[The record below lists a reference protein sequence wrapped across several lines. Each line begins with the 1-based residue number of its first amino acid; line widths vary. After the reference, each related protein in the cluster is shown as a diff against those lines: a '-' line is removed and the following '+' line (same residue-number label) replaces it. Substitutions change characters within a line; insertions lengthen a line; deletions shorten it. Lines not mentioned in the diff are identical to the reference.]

1 MISKKYI
8 KQFMVEFEN
17 KKQISTTYWQQI
29 AAAILDDVVKELND
43 NITDED
49 DWDENDVMNAIGV
62 VLCER
67 LGI

>member
-17 KKQISTTYWQQI
+17 KKQISTTYWKQI
-29 AAAILDDVVKELND
+29 AAEILDDVVKELN
-43 NITDED
+43 NNVTNED